1 MQPPLTPTQAWEPLP
16 KAQWNEETARHLLRR
31 AGWTA
36 HPEAVARAVNEGL
49 AATLDRLFPE
59 MAPSF
64 ARPKLVRDEHERM
77 AEFRER
83 IQSAATEMQ
92 RREIQREQREVSR
105 LANIELSLQ
114 WLQQAATPA
123 HSAFEK
129 WLLFLGDVYVV
140 SVEKVR
146 GSNLIFD
153 HYETLRQGALGPA
166 PVLTKAVSR
175 SVAMIL
181 YLDLQRSVKQAPN
194 ENFARELMELF
205 TLGQGNYTENDI
217 KQAAKAFTGYRV
229 GRDGFRFDRRQHD
242 EGPKTVFG
250 KTGQFSG
257 DDVIDLI
264 YQQSAAG
271 TFLPREMTRFYLTDE
286 VPDAAY
292 FAPLGVWWKARGY
305 NLRELCHR
313 YFSSSLF
320 YHPIYRAN
328 YIKSPIHYHLGLVQ
342 DLEMDVAPV
351 ARTTLV
357 PLRQMGQQPFN
368 PPNVRG
374 WVGGKLWINSSTLA
388 ARRLLVQ
395 SLFMPM
401 LEDRMNADE
410 KAALKA
416 AREAGHTR
424 FEVAD
429 EFLRT
434 ITGSS
439 VDATVDRMIARFL
452 PSEPDK
458 EYRAALR
465 SFLKGEPHL
474 PRLRGATIALLETPE
489 YQLC

>member
-1 MQPPLTPTQAWEPLP
+1 MQPPLTLTQAWEPLP
-16 KAQWNEETARHLLRR
+16 KAQWNEDAARHLLRR
-31 AGWTA
+31 TGWSA
-36 HPEAVARAVNEGL
+36 HPEAVARAVSEGL

-59 MAPSF
+59 AAPPF
-64 ARPKLVRDEHERM
+64 ARPRLVRDELERT

-83 IQSAATEMQ
+83 ARSAATEMQ
-92 RREIQREQREVSR
+92 RREIQREHREVSR
-105 LANIELSLQ
+105 LANTELSLQ

-140 SVEKVR
+140 GAEKVR
-146 GSNLIFD
+146 ASNLMFD
-153 HYETLRQGALGPA
+153 HYEILRQGALGPA

-229 GRDGFRFDRRQHD
+229 ARDGFRFDRRQHD

-250 KTGQFSG
+250 KTGRFGG

-264 YQQSAAG
+264 YRQPAAG
-271 TFLPREMTRFYLTDE
+271 TFLPREMTRFYLTDD
-286 VPDAAY
+286 VPEAAY
-292 FAPLGVWWKARGY
+292 FAPIGSWWKDQNY
-305 NLRELCHR
+305 NLRALCHR
-313 YFSSSLF
+313 YFSSAVF
-320 YHPIYRAN
+320 YHPAYRAN
-328 YIKSPIHYHLGLVQ
+328 YIKSPIHYQLGLVQ
-342 DLEMDVAPV
+342 DLQLDVAPV
-351 ARTTLV
+351 ARSTLV

-395 SLFMPM
+395 SLFTPMP
-401 LEDRMNADE
+401 EDRMNADE

-424 FEVAD
+424 FAVED
-429 EFLRT
+429 EFLQT
-434 ITGSS
+434 FAGSS
-439 VDATVDRMIARFL
+439 VDATVDRMLARFL
-452 PSEPDK
+452 PSEPEK

-465 SFLKGEPHL
+465 GFLKGEPLL
-474 PRLRGATIALLETPE
+474 PRLRGATIAVLETPE

>member
-31 AGWTA
+31 TGWSA
-36 HPEAVARAVNEGL
+36 HPEAVARAVSEGL
-49 AATLDRLFPE
+49 PATLDRLFP
-59 MAPSF
+59 AKPPPF
-64 ARPKLVRDEHERM
+64 ARPGLVEKERERLP
-77 AEFRER
+77 EFRER
-83 IQSAATEMQ
+83 LRSASTEMR
-92 RREIQREQREVSR
+92 RREIQREQREASR
-105 LANIELSLQ
+105 LANTELSLQ

-140 SVEKVR
+140 GVEKVR
-146 GSNLIFD
+146 GSNLIFN
-153 HYETLRQGALGPA
+153 HYDILRQGALGPA
-166 PVLTKAVSR
+166 PALTKAVSR

-181 YLDLQRSVKQAPN
+181 YLDLQRSVRQAPN

-217 KQAAKAFTGYRV
+217 KQAAKAFTGYRIAQEE
-229 GRDGFRFDRRQHD
+229 FRFDRRQHD
-242 EGPKTVFG
+242 DGPKTVFG
-250 KTGQFSG
+250 KTGRFDG
-257 DDVIDLI
+257 DNVIDLI
-264 YQQSAAG
+264 YRQPAAG
-271 TFLPREMTRFYLTDE
+271 TFLPREMTRFYLTDN

-292 FAPLGVWWKARGY
+292 FAPLGTWWRDRKY

-313 YFSSSLF
+313 YFSSSVF
-320 YHPIYRAN
+320 HHPAYRAN
-328 YIKSPIHYHLGLVQ
+328 YIKSPIHYQLGLLQ
-342 DLEMDVAPV
+342 DLQLDVAPV
-351 ARTTLV
+351 ARATLA

-388 ARRLLVQ
+388 ARRLFVQ
-395 SLFMPM
+395 SLFTPM
-401 LEDRMNADE
+401 GEDQMNADE

-416 AREAGHTR
+416 ARESGHTR
-424 FEVAD
+424 FTVD
-429 EFLRT
+429 NEFLRT
-434 ITGSS
+434 FDASG
-439 VDATVDRMIARFL
+439 VDATADRLIARFL
-452 PSEPDK
+452 AAEPDK

-465 SFLKGEPHL
+465 GFLKGGPLL